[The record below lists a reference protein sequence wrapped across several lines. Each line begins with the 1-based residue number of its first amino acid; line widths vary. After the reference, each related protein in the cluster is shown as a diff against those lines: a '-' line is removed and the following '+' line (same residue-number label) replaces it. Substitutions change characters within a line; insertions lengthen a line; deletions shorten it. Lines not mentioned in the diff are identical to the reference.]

1 MRDPKRI
8 PIVLAEIQKFW
19 ENHPDWR
26 FGQIM
31 FNLFG
36 AGDHFHMPDDHTLKV
51 FQAANEEYKKN

>member
-8 PIVLAEIQKFW
+8 SIILGELQKFW
-19 ENHPDWR
+19 ESHPDWR

-36 AGDHFHMPDDHTLKV
+36 AGDHFHMPDAHTYSV
-51 FQAANEEYKKN
+51 FRQANKKN

>member
-8 PIVLAEIQKFW
+8 PIILGELQKFW
-19 ENHPDWR
+19 ESNPDWR

-36 AGDHFHMPDDHTLKV
+36 SGDHFHIPDAHTHAV
-51 FQAANEEYKKN
+51 FRQANKEN

>member
-19 ENHPDWR
+19 ENNPDWR
-26 FGQIM
+26 FGQII

-36 AGDHFHMPDDHTLKV
+36 AGDHFHMPDDYTLKV
-51 FQAANEEYKKN
+51 FQDANK